1 LFTILTLI
9 VDRKVIKM
17 TFWEVIAVIFLN
29 PFILSEFVWIFI
41 RIFTSPGNLQWDNVD
56 RINYVAKKDE

>member
-1 LFTILTLI
+1 
-9 VDRKVIKM
+9 M